1 MVEAP
6 GEPLV
11 QTGSTKESGVN
22 PRVAATYHVSKDLM
36 FYGEAARGF
45 RYGGVNQPVPASF
58 CGGALAG
65 QGLTGA
71 PLTFG
76 PDKLWSYSVGEKSSL
91 ANGRATLNL
100 AAFYVDW
107 KGLQTNDLLSCGY
120 YFTQNA
126 GRVTSKGL
134 EVEAAGKVTER
145 LTLTA
150 NGSYTDASAAEPVPN
165 LGAVKGDP
173 VPYFPKYIASA
184 SAQYKV
190 PLANAQSL
198 SFQLNG
204 QYRSSSV
211 SNFSPLSRVDM
222 PSSTV
227 LNAAFTY
234 ARERWEVGLFGH
246 NLTNEHVMTSAA
258 INTFGPLQP
267 GDVRYYARPRT
278 VGLRVR
284 VGF

>member
-1 MVEAP
+1 MQV
-6 GEPLV
+6 
-11 QTGSTKESGVN
+11 GSTKESGVN
-22 PRVAATYHVSKDLM
+22 PRVSATYHVSNDLM
-36 FYGEAARGF
+36 VYTEAAKGF
-45 RYGGVNQPVPASF
+45 RYGGVNQPVPTSF
-58 CGGALAG
+58 CGVALAG

-91 ANGRATLNL
+91 ANGRATLNV

-107 KGLQTNDLLSCGY
+107 KGLQTNDSLSCGY

-134 EVEAAGKVTER
+134 EIEAAGRVTDR

-150 NGSYTDASAAEPVPN
+150 SGSYTDATAAEPIPN
-165 LGAVKGDP
+165 LSATKGDP

-190 PLANAQSL
+190 PLADAQSVA
-198 SFQLNG
+198 FQLNG
-204 QYRSSSV
+204 QYRSSSF
-211 SNFSPLSRVDM
+211 SNFSPLSRVEL
-222 PSSTV
+222 PGSTV

-234 ARERWEVGLFGH
+234 THGKWEAGLFAH
-246 NLTNEHVMTSAA
+246 NLTNEHIVTSAA
-258 INTFGPLQP
+258 INNFGPLQP

-278 VGLRVR
+278 IGLRVR
-284 VGF
+284 IGF